1 MRYYSLIFFT
11 TLLFSVSSG
20 HANGDKSFTDFEG
33 QPRALSEY
41 FSKEKWTVVMIWRH
55 DCHVCNEEA
64 AGYAFFHDGNERTQV
79 LGLSMDGMMDKN
91 GAEAFIDNHDLPF
104 TNLLGE
110 PGAVATYFQGM
121 TGQRFR
127 GTPSYLVFAPSG
139 KLMAAQ
145 GGAVPPEVISEFIKS
160 RSNNVESVFE

>member
-1 MRYYSLIFFT
+1 
-11 TLLFSVSSG
+11 
-20 HANGDKSFTDFEG
+20 
-33 QPRALSEY
+33 
-41 FSKEKWTVVMIWRH
+41 MIWRH